1 MEVVRRTFDGW
12 KVRNIF
18 YSTILFQRDSSA
30 MLNGDPDNGKEL
42 TGPLTHF
49 NKASKSKRSGRF
61 FVLHIFM

>member
-1 MEVVRRTFDGW
+1 MKRPFDGR

-49 NKASKSKRSGRF
+49 NKASKSKGSGRF
-61 FVLHIFM
+61 FVLDIFL